1 MRYHSDLTK
10 PEWKLIRGF
19 FARRASRGRKP
30 THPLRYI
37 LEAIFYLV
45 RSGCQWR
52 MLPRHFP
59 AWQTVYGYFR
69 RWNLNGI
76 WEQVLD
82 ALNRKRR
89 LRLGKKA
96 SPSYGIIDSQ
106 SVKTIYASEDIG
118 IDGGKKTKG
127 RKRHHVV
134 DIDGHLLHVSVHAAN
149 THDTKAAPA
158 VLARVA
164 EKFPRIEAF
173 SADAGY
179 RGTTV
184 NYVVSRLKLA
194 CHISTK
200 IKDGFAVLPKRW
212 VVERTFAWIGNFRR
226 LSKDYE
232 ILTGTAENIVRL
244 AMIKIMLGKLC

>member
-1 MRYHSDLTK
+1 MSYYSDLTK
-10 PEWKLIRGF
+10 REWKEIRRF
-19 FARRASRGRKP
+19 FAYRARCGRKP
-30 THPLRYI
+30 SHARRHI
-37 LEAIFYLV
+37 VEVIFYLV

-69 RWNLNGI
+69 RWNLNGV
-76 WEQVLD
+76 WEKVLD
-82 ALNRKRR
+82 ELNRKRR
-89 LRLGKKA
+89 VRLGRKA

-106 SVKTIYASEDIG
+106 SVKTIYASEEIG
-118 IDGGKKTKG
+118 IDGGKKLKG

-134 DIDGHLLHVSVHAAN
+134 DILGDLLHVSVHAAN

-158 VLARVA
+158 VLARVV
-164 EKFPRIEAF
+164 EKFPRIQAF

-184 NYVVSRLKLA
+184 NFVESRLKLA

-200 IKDGFAVLPKRW
+200 IKDGFAILPKRW
-212 VVERTFAWIGNFRR
+212 EVERTFAWIGNFRR

-232 ILTGTAENIVRL
+232 ILTGTAENVVRL

>member
-1 MRYHSDLTK
+1 MSYHSDLTK
-10 PEWKLIRGF
+10 REWKIIRGF
-19 FARRASRGRKP
+19 FTTRAGRGRKP
-30 THPLRYI
+30 SHPRRYI
-37 LEAIFYLV
+37 VEAIFYLV

-59 AWQTVYGYFR
+59 PWQTVYGHFR
-69 RWNLNGI
+69 RWNLNGV

-82 ALNRKRR
+82 ELNRKRR
-89 LRLGKKA
+89 SQLGRKA

-106 SVKTIYASEDIG
+106 SVKTMYASDEIG
-118 IDGGKKTKG
+118 IDGGKKIKG

-134 DIDGHLLHVSVHAAN
+134 DILGHLLHVSVHAAN
-149 THDTKAAPA
+149 IHDTKAAPA
-158 VLARVA
+158 VLTRVSD
-164 EKFPRIEAF
+164 KFPGITAY

-184 NYVVSRLKLA
+184 NYVESKLKLA